1 MRMRDESAC
10 LLACLLAALALA
22 CLGARAQS
30 LDLGRVATPDEIA
43 AWDIS
48 IDPSGAGLPAGRGSA
63 RTGAAIFAA
72 KCAACHGETGGGK
85 PNDALVG
92 GVGSLL
98 TDKPVKTVGSY
109 WPYATTLFDY
119 IRRAMPLPQSKSLTN
134 EEVYALAA
142 YILAR
147 NGIIGEDDVMDARTL
162 PQVKMPNRDGF
173 VRFERG
179 K

>member
-1 MRMRDESAC
+1 MRMRDGFAFLLFGVS
-10 LLACLLAALALA
+10 LACAGALAE
-22 CLGARAQS
+22 S
-30 LDLGRVATPDEIA
+30 PDLGRVATPDEIA
-43 AWDIS
+43 GWDIS
-48 IDPSGAGLPAGRGSA
+48 IDPSGAGLPAGSGTA

-72 KCAACHGETGGGK
+72 KCAACHGEAGGGK
-85 PNDALVG
+85 PNDQLVG
-92 GVGSLL
+92 GQGTIA

-119 IRRAMPLPQSKSLTN
+119 IRRAMPLPQSKSLAD

-142 YILAR
+142 YILAQ
-147 NGIIGEDDVMDARTL
+147 NKIIGEDDVMDARTL